1 MKVTMERGPGRI
13 VLVAV
18 LAVLSV
24 CAWGALRSSSAQ
36 AAPTCTGVSVRGTGS
51 SVQAIA
57 QQNVWTPAFSST
69 VCPGA
74 GAPTVSYEST
84 NSAVAL
90 REWGA
95 DGGRA
100 TLNHEVAF
108 IGTDE
113 APNAAQ
119 IANIEAAAGGSKL
132 AVIPVTQ
139 TSIAIVANPPV
150 GCTVEE
156 ITNLDLE
163 QVFRGTFTKWS
174 QIATA
179 EGSCG
184 SPITRVVPTG
194 GMGTTYQFKH
204 YLDLINAGALACIG
218 ATWTEIGPIT
228 DDTLGTP
235 NVLWPESCAGTT
247 LSPAVRPTGTG
258 GSEEV
263 KKVNATAGSI
273 GFAALTDAKS
283 SKAVE
288 MLNLGNNGLKG
299 AVGATYANPIGE
311 PGVANCTSTEYQVPA
326 EALKVG
332 SGLNVDWSEVFG
344 ANNAIGGTAYPLCTL
359 TFDLALTG
367 YGEAGFSPS
376 QEETVHDYLREYVTF
391 AGQTQLELSGS
402 YYAPLPS
409 STKGG
414 HDVLGAAKYAS
425 GKIGLGT
432 VGTVCKGGSI
442 VGEGS
447 TLQAIAQQNV
457 WAPGFASEYCGFE
470 HPTVTYEAAGSGV
483 GLNEWNASGSR
494 GSINTAKAFIGTDD
508 APTAAQIENM
518 RVVAKEA
525 NVAVIPVAQ
534 TAIAV
539 IARPPTGC
547 TVGKI
552 TNPDLEKVFR
562 GTFTTWSQ
570 ISTAEGSCGGP
581 ITRVVRADGSGTT
594 YQFKNYLSLANPS
607 SLPCVAKTWKE
618 LGPITNTVT
627 GKPNVLWPESCTGTT
642 LSSIV
647 RPVGAGGAEE
657 VKAVNATA
665 GSIGYAAL
673 PDAEANHAAA
683 ILNLGNNGQKAAESA
698 TYASPVGAPGTAN
711 CNAAVYQVPAEGLKV
726 GTGLNVDWSKS
737 FGANASIGGTAYPL
751 CALTYDLAFNGYQLA
766 GFLQKQEVT
775 VHDYLREFVTAMGQG
790 RLEASGAYYSPLPTS
805 TKGANDVLGAA
816 RYASGK
822 IAW

>member
-1 MKVTMERGPGRI
+1 MRI
-13 VLVAV
+13 NRVVNKMTVMLI
-18 LAVLSV
+18 L
-24 CAWGALRSSSAQ
+24 GALAISGLAALRPSSAA
-36 AAPTCTGVSVRGTGS
+36 AAPTCTGVSIRGAGS

-57 QQNVWTPAFSST
+57 QQNVWNPAFSSS

-95 DGGRA
+95 DGGRG
-100 TLNHEVAF
+100 TLNHEISF

-132 AVIPVTQ
+132 AVIPVAQ
-139 TSIAIVANPPV
+139 TAIAIVANPPA
-150 GCTVEE
+150 GCTVEL
-156 ITNLDLE
+156 ITNPELE
-163 QVFRGTFTKWS
+163 QVFRGALTKWG
-174 QIATA
+174 QLATA

-184 SPITRVVPTG
+184 SAITRVVPTG

-204 YLDLINAGALACIG
+204 YLALINAGTLACVG

-228 DDTLGTP
+228 DATLGTP
-235 NVLWPESCAGTT
+235 NVTWPESCAGTT
-247 LSPAVRPTGTG
+247 LSPVVRPAGLG
-258 GSEEV
+258 DSEEV

-273 GFAALTDAKS
+273 GFAALPDAKS
-283 SKAVE
+283 GKAVD
-288 MLNLGNNGLKG
+288 LLAVGNNGVKTV
-299 AVGATYANPIGE
+299 AAGATFASPIGE
-311 PGVANCTSTEYQVPA
+311 PGVANCLATEYLVPA
-326 EALKVG
+326 EALKTG
-332 SGLNVDWSEVFG
+332 SGLSVDWSEVFG
-344 ANNAIGGTAYPLCTL
+344 ANNAIGGEAYPLCML
-359 TFDLALTG
+359 TYDVGLVG
-367 YGEAGFSPS
+367 YGEAGFSPA
-376 QEETVHDYLREYVTF
+376 QEETVHDFLREYVVF
-391 AGQTQLELSGS
+391 AGQLQVAASGN
-402 YYAPLPS
+402 YYAPLPT
-409 STKGG
+409 STKGSK
-414 HDVLGAAKYAS
+414 DVFGAAKYAS
-425 GKIGLGT
+425 GKIGVGT
-432 VGTVCKGGSI
+432 VGPVCKGGSI

-447 TLQAIAQQNV
+447 SLQGIAQQNV
-457 WAPGFASEYCGFE
+457 WIPGFASEYCGFE
-470 HPTVTYEAAGSGV
+470 HPTVSYEATGSGV

-518 RVVAKEA
+518 RVVANEA

-539 IARPPTGC
+539 IANPPTGC
-547 TVGKI
+547 TIGKI
-552 TNPDLEKVFR
+552 TNPDLEKAFR
-562 GTFTTWSQ
+562 GTFTTWGQ

-594 YQFKNYLSLANPS
+594 FQFKNYLSLANPN

-618 LGPITNTVT
+618 IGPITNTVT
-627 GKPNVLWPESCTGTT
+627 GKPNVLWPESCTGNT
-642 LSSIV
+642 LSSVV
-647 RPVGAGGAEE
+647 RPGGAGGAEE
-657 VKAVNATA
+657 VKKVNSIS

-673 PDAEANHAAA
+673 PDAEASHAAV

-698 TYASPVGAPGTAN
+698 TYASPVGAPGAAN
-711 CNAAVYQVPAEGLKV
+711 CGAAVYQVPAEGLKV
-726 GTGLNVDWSKS
+726 GTGLNVDWSKT

-775 VHDYLREFVTAMGQG
+775 VHDYLREFVTAMGQA
-790 RLEASGAYYSPLPTS
+790 RLEAAGAYYNPLPTS

-822 IAW
+822 ITW